1 MSRKTWGT
9 DIHTYV
15 ITIIV
20 RKYYTTVHIIIN
32 TALLT
37 TTDTSCNLV
46 QQILG
51 LILVTQGLCFSDVW
65 IWALFYVQMTWP
77 WNYKLLC
84 LQGLGFFWSS
94 IRVWINFWQR
104 FDGWALHWLT
114 EWFNRVQTTQSLEV
128 GWKQW
133 YQKIVCSL
141 SDTPSC
147 HTDCKEA
154 ICPL

>member
-51 LILVTQGLCFSDVW
+51 LILVTQGLCFSDV
-65 IWALFYVQMTWP
+65 
-77 WNYKLLC
+77 
-84 LQGLGFFWSS
+84 
-94 IRVWINFWQR
+94 
-104 FDGWALHWLT
+104 
-114 EWFNRVQTTQSLEV
+114 
-128 GWKQW
+128 
-133 YQKIVCSL
+133 
-141 SDTPSC
+141 
-147 HTDCKEA
+147 
-154 ICPL
+154 